1 MIDETETTKI
11 TFTEIK
17 TAYESLADD
26 LSREIFDKRI
36 QYAYKQTPA
45 SIEELGKLNVGPAVD
60 AVNPEEKITLRK
72 EVEKFSNP
80 TVIIYGAGVL
90 GHSIFEAIKDI
101 KKVIFCVSN
110 PSDIDNVKT
119 EDGIKVI
126 SKEELLPTYSDTPII
141 IASKTYFS
149 EIFGFLL
156 SSGIDPTNII
166 DILKI
171 LFEGHYFDT
180 DIISLSKNEVFVDVG
195 VYNGGT
201 SIEFAEKCNRIYK
214 QIYLFEA
221 DSELA
226 KLSKQC
232 LDISSIDNY
241 ELYDVGLWNK
251 KETLRFN
258 NTLEME
264 CHKIDTEGNIIIHV
278 DTLDNYFIHDKT
290 NIREIPTFIKMDI
303 EGAELEALKGGE
315 QLIKQY
321 APKLAICVYHKLE
334 DVIIITNWLKNINPK
349 YTMYLR
355 HHGRGIGKQNE
366 TVLYAIQK

>member
-1 MIDETETTKI
+1 MMDETGTTKI
-11 TFTEIK
+11 TFNEIK

-45 SIEELGKLNVGPAVD
+45 SIEELGKLNVSSAAD

-80 TVIIYGAGVL
+80 TIIIYGAGVL

-126 SKEELLPTYSDTPII
+126 SKAELLSTYSDTPII
-141 IASKTYFS
+141 IASHTYFS
-149 EIFGFLL
+149 EILDSL
-156 SSGIDPTNII
+156 ISIGIHPENII
-166 DILKI
+166 NILKFM
-171 LFEGHYFDT
+171 FENNYFDKS
-180 DIISLSKNEVFVDVG
+180 IISFNENEVFVDVG
-195 VYNGGT
+195 VYNAST
-201 SIEFAEKCNRIYK
+201 SIEFAEKYK
-214 QIYLFEA
+214 QNYKKIYLFEA
-221 DSELA
+221 DPKLA
-226 KLSKQC
+226 KLSKQN
-232 LDISSIDNY
+232 LEISSISNY
-241 ELYDVGLWNK
+241 EIYDVGLWDK
-251 KETLRFN
+251 KDTLKFE
-258 NTLEME
+258 NTQSSAN
-264 CHKIDTEGNIIIHV
+264 CITTEGNIIIHV

-290 NIREIPTFIKMDI
+290 NIRDIPTFIKMDI

-355 HHGRGIGKQNE
+355 HHGSGTNSAYE